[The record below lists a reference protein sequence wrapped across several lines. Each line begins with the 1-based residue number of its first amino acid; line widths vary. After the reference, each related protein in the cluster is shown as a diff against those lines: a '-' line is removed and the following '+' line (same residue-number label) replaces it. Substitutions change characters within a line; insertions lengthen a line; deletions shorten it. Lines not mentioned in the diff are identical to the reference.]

1 MRGDRDIVRDV
12 IASTLEF
19 VAELHLGLQYPMR
32 ALIRLLIAMARTSG
46 LWCDVVCAVKQMAQ
60 EIETKE
66 KRAAEEQKVI
76 DARQIVAV
84 DYE

>member
-1 MRGDRDIVRDV
+1 
-12 IASTLEF
+12 
-19 VAELHLGLQYPMR
+19 MR
-32 ALIRLLIAMARTSG
+32 ALIRLLIAIARKSG

-60 EIETKE
+60 EIETKGE
-66 KRAAEEQKVI
+66 RAAEEQKVI